1 MRSDAS
7 SSARAPR
14 SAVDKLSALPSIT
27 DLLAALT
34 EVVTPSTLIQVDS
47 IPTQIRA
54 GFDFGLRHLPREPF
68 TPINHISN
76 DDDASREAAAKKL
89 LRLLRDGRIAGPFDY
104 DWLRPQVGSFRFN
117 PLSVTGK
124 RRESGQPPKHRV
136 IENMS
141 YPRAYDAH
149 RDLFW
154 FRLCGCFRPS
164 FSSAVATAAHDDL
177 LGGSNLHSSS
187 PLFWRSNHSGGL
199 RFPSITIFKQVDDV
213 VVFCPDAALAP
224 DKGFD
229 WTHRFTCFPNTC
241 TKVRALHNVRQELSE
256 WKEFLGDANN
266 LVYCFALKPPSTH
279 VDASSDA
286 SEIALGIVI
295 DSRTSVFPLP
305 SNWEEL
311 RDAHIT
317 VAETWAVESAH
328 RTQFLS

>member
-34 EVVTPSTLIQVDS
+34 EQVNS
-47 IPTQIRA
+47 IPTQIRE

-68 TPINHISN
+68 TPNNHISN
-76 DDDASREAAAKKL
+76 DDDASREAAAKEL
-89 LRLLRDGRIAGPFDY
+89 LRLLRDGRIAGRFDY

-124 RRESGQPPKHRV
+124 RREPGQPPKHRV

-154 FRLCGCFRPS
+154 FRLCGCFLPS
-164 FSSAVATAAHDDL
+164 FSPAVATAAHDDL
-177 LGGSNLHSSS
+177 LGGLNLHSSTDVTQDF
-187 PLFWRSNHSGGL
+187 LEL

-224 DKGFD
+224 DIGFD
-229 WTHRFTCFPNTC
+229 WTHCFTCW
-241 TKVRALHNVRQELSE
+241 ALHNVRQELSE
-256 WKEFLGDANN
+256 GKEVLGDANN

-317 VAETWAVESAH
+317 VAETCAVESAH
-328 RTQFLS
+328 RTQFSS